1 MNETDPQLPDEM
13 FEPAE
18 VEEGKTEEIS
28 RQTTGF
34 WKDALRRLAKN
45 KGALFGLII
54 IIFLIVMALIG
65 PSMNKFTSS
74 EQDVLRQFLPPKVS
88 GLDHISWL
96 PFDGIDNN
104 GVDQYEEKAQPV
116 KDNFWFGTDEYGR
129 DQWTRVWKG
138 TRISLLIAFIAALI
152 DFVIGIAYG
161 GISAYFGGR
170 TDNVMQRIIEIL
182 IGIPHLVIIILA
194 MIVLQPGIRAI
205 IIALVLTGWTTMARI
220 VRGQIL
226 KLKSQE
232 FVLASRTL
240 GASNVKIIARDML
253 PNVMGQIIITTMFT
267 IPTAIFFE
275 AFLSFIGL
283 GIQPPTAS
291 LGTLIND
298 GFKSMQ
304 THLYLVI
311 WPGIVI
317 SLLLICFN
325 LLGDG
330 LRDALDP
337 KMRGRD

>member
-1 MNETDPQLPDEM
+1 MSVNDPQLPDEM
-13 FEPAE
+13 FEPADI
-18 VEEGKTEEIS
+18 EEGKTEEIS
-28 RQTTGF
+28 QKTTSF
-34 WKDALRRLAKN
+34 WRDALRRLSKN
-45 KGALFGLII
+45 KGALFGLIV
-54 IIFLIVMALIG
+54 IIFLIVIALIG
-65 PSMNKFTSS
+65 PSMNKFTYAQ
-74 EQDVLRQFLPPKVS
+74 QDVMRQFLPPKVS
-88 GLDHISWL
+88 GLEKISWL
-96 PFDGIDNN
+96 PFDGVEN
-104 GVDQYEEKAQPV
+104 GVDKYESGPEKI

-138 TRISLLIAFIAALI
+138 TQISLLIAFVAAMI
-152 DFVIGIAYG
+152 DFVIGVAYG

-170 TDNVMQRIIEIL
+170 TDNFMQRVIEIL
-182 IGIPHLVIIILA
+182 IGIPHLVVIILA

-240 GASNVKIIARDML
+240 GASNAKIIAKDML

>member
-1 MNETDPQLPDEM
+1 MSLIDPQMPDEM

-18 VEEGKTEEIS
+18 AEEGKTEEIV
-28 RQTTGF
+28 RGKTGF
-34 WKDALRRLAKN
+34 FRDALRRLTKN
-45 KGALFGLII
+45 KGALFGLIVI
-54 IIFLIVMALIG
+54 LFLIFMALLG
-65 PSMNKFTSS
+65 PGMNDETANKQHVTRS
-74 EQDVLRQFLPPKVS
+74 FLPPRVHV
-88 GLDHISWL
+88 LEPIHFL
-96 PFDGIDNN
+96 PFDGREH
-104 GVDQYEEKAQPV
+104 GTDQYQAKAKPV
-116 KDNFWFGTDEYGR
+116 KTSYWLGTDEYGR
-129 DQWTRVWKG
+129 DQWTRVWRG
-138 TRISLLIAFIAALI
+138 TQISLLIAFIAAAI

-170 TDNVMQRIIEIL
+170 VDNIMQRIIEIL

-226 KLKSQE
+226 KMKDQE

-240 GASNVKIIARDML
+240 GAPNWKIIARDML
-253 PNVMGQIIITTMFT
+253 PNTLGQIIITTMFT
-267 IPTAIFFE
+267 VPNAIFFE

-291 LGTLIND
+291 LGTLINE

-304 THLYLVI
+304 THPYLVV

-337 KMRGRD
+337 KMRGRG